1 MYLRLL
7 LEQDGPQD
15 AKRGGDGKQFR
26 MSERQRVR
34 GTAVDSSF
42 CEARGNLVSNTVMP
56 PFIQKLLGLKSP
68 FAYFVYFAVRY
79 PYPRQSSFPSLS
91 KLINSAIEKK
101 QASSGNRKRPAL
113 IYGAMI
119 EAALRHSD
127 GHDVPAYLRRW
138 F

>member
-1 MYLRLL
+1 M
-7 LEQDGPQD
+7 EQDGPQD

-34 GTAVDSSF
+34 GTAVSSYF

-68 FAYFVYFAVRY
+68 FAYFAYFAVR
-79 PYPRQSSFPSLS
+79 F
-91 KLINSAIEKK
+91 IISAIEKK

-119 EAALRHSD
+119 EAALRRSD

>member
-1 MYLRLL
+1 MNEGYCNR
-7 LEQDGPQD
+7 
-15 AKRGGDGKQFR
+15 RC
-26 MSERQRVR
+26 
-34 GTAVDSSF
+34 F

-68 FAYFVYFAVRY
+68 FAYFAVR
-79 PYPRQSSFPSLS
+79 F
-91 KLINSAIEKK
+91 IISAIEKK

-119 EAALRHSD
+119 EAALLRSD
-127 GHDVPAYLRRW
+127 GQGVPAYLRRW